1 MKKTFQRWLAML
13 LAVLMVMGTL
23 PTSAWAARREEE
35 FAEQPVIGEGDGV
48 TDTLGKHDDGGEYP
62 VDPVDPSDPPADL
75 NTAGFAENITVDS
88 RVTSGVFA
96 TATKNSGTDD
106 NFVILIVPKFTLAP
120 NESIETTKYIT
131 DGYVYFTG
139 AVNKELNTIKG
150 YLDGSFANMPF
161 YWVRTNNLEIATSL
175 SIAWDGSVYADG
187 KISDTDKVSI
197 ENTYGDIKQLQKLSD
212 FWSAGQKFYVPD
224 TATEI
229 TGGTLP
235 FEVFFHGTS
244 GMGHGQLDLPIS
256 AQPLKVE
263 IETKDAVARTRF
275 RYYADESKTLASD
288 TAWGEQLFTE
298 VTLTN
303 TTDTNMTVTV
313 KIKREAVSPTEPALY
328 GKNTNIEDASGV
340 KLSAMSSMNGY
351 YVAAAIQQ
359 NLSYV
364 YGLLGNE
371 DSGTNKKWDG
381 TLSNNGIVSS
391 GTNVQTQSTLT
402 GISVPKNSSTTIYV
416 AGTYSSDDAKAIRNG
431 FDGIK
436 VGNNTG
442 AAHYNFWSSY
452 MITATTTAGPE
463 ATGSDT
469 AGIRWVKTPT
479 TRPKVQLVHGTD
491 LIDPTVEA
499 NKGTIMDSRDSTN
512 YADAAE
518 LKQHRVSVGKIG
530 TAGSQELA
538 WNVAGYYELPAN
550 VTVGISKG
558 IYVDGVLTNQVTKA
572 DNATVQ
578 VPMYAVN
585 VTDNEPHD
593 ATRKLGS
600 YMWDATVAD
609 IYEVKKV
616 AYNYYPEQADVG
628 VYATKTGFSHW
639 TGVTGSTSLNKPD
652 TTLPLERPSS
662 AATPG
667 QVTGL
672 SADTDV
678 VANYLQQIKLVTTF
692 GGKDLGEN
700 SIAKPGDRSI
710 EHVFAITLGSAS
722 ATVDTTG
729 DWKTNN
735 ITVQEGTELAWT
747 ITPSAE
753 GKYNLVINGVK
764 VTTVN
769 TANLPKVEGTDYN
782 YVIELAGVIPK
793 VAGTTKAGST
803 LILPHDQNPAR
814 AEGNVTVTGAANN
827 EAGTTVLYYP
837 MDLDSKV
844 TVRGGVAE
852 GDTLSKLNYPSD
864 ADKDKIA
871 VGTAKA
877 GENTIWRL
885 ELGEDK
891 NTRDMQFTASNTN
904 PLVVTFGAA
913 DGTAKVTIFVDAD
926 ESDAPVN
933 ADGEVALYKDG
944 KRVTG
949 LTKGDTGVYSGT
961 AGPETY
967 DIYIN
972 GNDTGTDIEITA
984 GAEKEATV
992 QYWTVSVSTDGNGK
1006 ATVTANTKTA
1016 LAVDGKT
1023 SAEASNA
1030 TAASIV
1036 VIEGTS
1042 VTWAFGQAN
1051 DYYEADKWDGGANH
1065 NDITAT
1071 VGTDTVKSQKALFK
1085 KLKATVTIHVKKG
1098 DAAANFTDYGQEI
1111 KLTTSDKNETTN
1123 PVTLTET
1130 NDYTFTAS
1138 LEAGETTYYI
1148 WATTNATGS
1157 TYKQVSS
1164 FTVPNAT
1171 AIEKDVNYYTL
1182 TVAADTSKDSG
1193 ATAGVAYGETAPGEG
1208 TTTSIVALSG
1218 GTAMV
1223 KAFPSG
1229 SNYAWSKWESSDKDT
1244 LAAPTT
1250 QSAQVTTV
1258 DKDITLTAFF
1268 TKPKYD
1274 TKLNLK
1280 LTGDPVAA
1288 TNADITNIKLTVG
1301 ANTYTIGTGDGKIS
1315 YDETN
1320 KVWVAH
1326 GVTNVAGNNG
1336 TWTITTRNGD
1346 YTVPGEGD
1354 GGTAVEELFVVK
1366 TAAQS
1371 TYENSQAD
1379 MTANNTNDLTRAIV
1393 EVGTDITNLA
1403 VDTKTGYTHSG
1414 WTVTGAAN
1422 SEAVD
1427 FDNATF
1433 ELTKKTTSEVTLT
1446 PTFTYIATIVPTVGN
1461 TDTVCDV
1468 NTVVLTAKDATNTNT
1483 TVGTPTKITAEGAD
1497 KGKWTVTGLTIGTE
1511 YAIWVNGHKSD
1522 KTVTAIEK
1530 VKKVPMWTVSV
1541 ATTTGGTVAL
1551 TTTSKL
1557 STTMPNGATYAGW
1570 TITATAN
1577 TANGYRLGDAAGKVW
1592 KLTTGDT
1599 IGALSGDEI
1608 AAPTLSVPNPI
1619 TGNIIATAYFTQQW
1633 TVKSTVDSASVSS
1646 TATLTDKDSGDGTK
1660 DSPSTKT
1667 IDNTKYVKVTFNRS
1681 AGETLDGW
1689 TLSNGGAG
1697 KWYVG
1702 TTPDA
1707 EGATWTDWA
1716 TTAPT
1721 KAVESFYFKP
1731 SADSTITAAVKTKPY
1746 PVTITVLKDGEPYTG
1761 LDVELREGSNV
1772 HQTTESA
1779 TTGGTY
1785 TVEVEAGKTYTVY
1798 TNGLAGS
1805 GDPEATSVTI
1815 SFTVEQAE
1823 AAIKEDATAE
1833 QKAVLT
1839 REVKYWT
1846 ITVETTG
1853 HGNASTKDGDRTAA
1867 TDYTATPAK
1876 SSDSHIVENG
1886 HTISWGT
1893 ANPETHY
1900 EFKSWQTQQTVDG
1913 ELKWVDIATAAVPS
1927 TATAAHHLRAR
1938 FGRKIATLIVT
1949 FRKNGVQDTYTGDN
1963 PYTLTVTSADVTQA
1977 GSTSTYTAT
1986 VDQGVA
1992 YSITASRT
2000 GYVGGD
2006 YTTTFTATKADPD
2019 PVYVDYYDVTAK
2031 TFVKDG
2037 GTAADA
2043 RGNAKLVW
2051 VKADN
2056 STAELGHTDY
2066 KNEGGSGATTS
2077 FTATVLTGT
2086 KVQWQAYNAADNYS
2100 FANWD
2105 DNTNLTAN
2113 PYPATAAAITSGPQ
2127 EHTAYFTKDKYNT
2140 YLYLT
2145 VNGDAYGTAA
2155 ADDDNIKS
2163 VKLVTA
2169 KNGETEVAG
2178 VTVEYVEAKT
2188 LWAAEGVPEANEP
2201 WWRVETVDGGVY
2213 YKEASRDDKSS
2224 DVAPVIDATGDTTKD
2239 KAVVR
2244 EPLFGVVIER
2254 GAGNDTT
2261 ATYTPT
2267 LQAQTGSEAKTR
2279 IVTEAEVA
2287 ATVDLNKKSGYT
2299 WSKWLSKKS
2308 ASPTNTDDLDTTN
2321 HGTSTTTTTADG
2333 TFALV
2338 KGYTAPTTGDDKDL
2352 HIKPVYTFTT
2362 TIVTKYKTD
2371 LTDVTKV
2378 EINDGTTTTTV
2389 NKETAG
2395 TGDHTGRYT
2404 ASGLDPEK
2412 TYTIIVNGFPS
2423 TVTFDKDDAG
2433 EDVDVTIFKVT
2444 VEQEDK
2450 KDSTLTPD
2458 GKAYV
2463 KLGANATGAS
2473 ATSVYLPIG
2482 ATTTTEATDETK
2494 VNLTAAVGDTN
2505 PVFRLYN
2512 KDNAATDNYDEILW
2526 NAAFTAP
2533 AGKTMTAA
2541 IATNTGTQTP
2551 NNLTIGGDDG
2561 MQADVTVT
2569 AYFLRQYDLTVS
2581 AVKED
2586 KTTPATSKVNVTEK
2600 QGLGTS
2606 DLPANA
2612 AQSVTMSKVDEQTYV
2627 KVEFQ
2632 KAVGE
2637 TFIGWDFTAAD
2648 GKLYTGVKNGAVD
2661 PDTEVAVAAAAN
2673 NTTTTVYFVPAKD
2686 SAALKAV
2693 VKAATYN
2700 VKVTVKLDNTE
2711 YKNEDLKV
2719 ELRGSDGKTIEL
2731 FDEKDGNQTGVFT
2744 IPESVV
2750 TKASPEVTYK
2760 IYVNGVDLDAT
2771 LGDNDYTEIAKDI
2784 YFTAKQAEGIKADG
2798 NPATT
2803 DEEKKELQANLEKTI
2818 NYYHVNLAVNPA
2830 NAGAVVNKVGF
2841 GSTMP
2846 NGSTGTASKIY
2857 LAKTVESANNGVQTI
2872 DIIAGAY
2879 DDNNKTHF
2887 RFDKWEQTGPNDGAT
2902 TPTPITIGEF
2912 AHTTTQEQETYK
2924 LPNEA
2929 TLTATN
2935 DDGSFKITT
2944 GNQLTLTATFV
2955 QQYKVKV
2962 QLKDSSLGSYAEAK
2976 QKKNAAATTYTE
2988 IEVNVDKGSS
2998 AYIKGTV
3005 TGVDYAFAQWSI
3017 KADNGKGKFANNETL
3032 GGEGVI
3038 GYLAEDTFTPEQDSI
3053 LELEL
3058 WQAGA
3063 ISKDGWEY
3071 DKADATKSVA
3081 GSGELK
3087 KMLWTPNNG
3096 QTPTEVWVVKT
3107 ADLTSTNKGTKLTE
3121 NTHYTVTANADGTT
3135 TFEFDEAYLKGLD
3148 IASYTA
3154 TFVYT
3159 LGAAGHKINYTGWTK
3174 TGAFSIKATKQDLT
3188 KVDIQVKDGELPE
3201 TPDDVIH
3208 GSATANVDEE
3218 DRNAVRY
3225 EDHTVTNVPK
3235 ADLLY
3240 QWYYS
3245 DKEIVRKIEGSSGLT
3260 VFKDDPAGTANAKT
3274 AMEKGEAFLTNATA
3288 TYGIKKLDGQTA
3300 DNLSIASNDTLK
3312 GKYVFALVWVDDSSD
3327 VAQGAVITNAISVD
3341 YDATV
3346 SVYEDGTDADH
3357 LIQEAQKDNYTV
3369 YLWDA
3374 ASTETFPADP
3384 AATGSKAIPANYS
3397 ATDKKYHT
3405 EDSNLNAKK
3414 TYHVYVQEVEGDK
3427 THYLILGG
3435 NTPTTITRT
3444 TNTADVYYYTVTT
3457 EAVSKE
3463 TSAKNNIADATAAS
3477 GAPGET
3483 FDATPTFSAKTGNDT
3498 AIPSGNGVLQGSH
3511 VKANA
3516 NKLEGK
3522 NVGWEQDYDLTW
3534 MNKGATGDYTDVTG
3548 TNKVQT
3554 STTAVS
3560 VGYEHSQNL
3569 TGVLTISGRLTQN
3582 TYTLTG
3588 IIRDVNNT
3596 GSPTG
3601 GKVASATLT
3610 KGEGDAAVKYNHTS
3624 ITLSGFNNGVVSF
3637 VVPRGTYKLN
3647 SVEASDST
3655 HKGHWNGGADKVWPL
3670 GHLND
3675 AEAGE
3680 VTLAEL
3686 TAQTPN
3692 ATVADQFT
3700 IYVAATLRQTRLTD
3714 SDNNHDTGDVSRT
3727 DVAVRTAHTAGTD
3740 ETPSKDLIVFNY
3752 DPIDKVVTVTNT
3764 GNTTLKLKSVLTKK
3778 GLTAADT
3785 TFAAVTLTNGA
3796 DTNGVTFK
3804 YTHTVAADG
3813 TETTLT
3819 TPEALTTDAT
3829 GTGAEFTL
3837 QPGEARKVTIHITDK
3852 LENADDVTYRLDF
3865 TSVDGRPVEAPATPA
3880 KGPTV
3885 GYTLNIEIKPITI
3898 RRVTAEDVKGTFKVQ
3913 HHWLMDDALNNN
3925 QPDTDATYS
3934 AGGEAHTWAAETLK
3948 EGGKKTLMDKL
3959 VKQGQTVDG
3968 VVATDDPTKSEIKY
3982 RWYLAD
3988 YDSGKPTINT
3998 TTGELTF
4005 PNNKGHEV
4013 TANPDSNGTAYTP
4026 TEADHGKML
4035 YLVAV
4040 GQRNA
4045 TNAVMTPD
4053 EARFAET
4060 PVPIPYPATIRL
4072 FENKVNGTSGA
4083 SERTQVSKDDGAK
4096 YEVWLWDTANDG
4108 EFPEKPGEAGSK
4120 AIKATATEETVDGK
4134 AYSKYV
4140 TEVILYPD
4148 HEYQVWTSAFR
4159 KTDDNT
4165 AAHYYRNTGFV
4176 IDNVS
4181 KKDNVEV
4188 DYYLVDVAD
4197 TTLSQNDYE
4206 GKLGTIADD
4215 STVFYNEN
4223 DLTDTTMEA
4232 PTAKAPNK
4240 DGVANSVPVPNNYG
4254 LKNTDVT
4261 LGYPERTLDY
4271 DLNWTGGYTNGGNPD
4286 APGAAVTH
4294 VVNYSAAT
4302 AKIKTELKLK
4312 VYDVLAYVTGSLGSV
4327 REITMTMNDGVVDRV
4342 FSTAGGEGKIAGLK
4356 NGETVTSISTT
4367 DGSKTFRLPKYE
4379 SYATVADYDDTA
4391 YTLQCYKYP
4400 HNGADKG
4407 KENFVVPVTADT
4419 SYDVVLQGE
4428 GFSMQVADDVDDQT
4442 QKNTNSAT
4450 GVTVSGVY
4458 SDSAD
4463 PKRQDGSQTQTIK
4476 FNYNYGADQ
4485 KVKLTVTNISK
4496 QPQDETAPKN
4506 IIKNV
4511 TFTPDVT
4518 ADNPIVVSTD
4528 AGDTNSF
4535 FASGAVASMDDD
4547 DAAYVTLKI
4556 PSGLDVGK
4564 YEYTAKFEFETPDD
4578 ATKGASATYKLV
4590 VEVEPLTFN
4599 SVDVKKNDDGTLT
4612 VAPLDN
4618 ETAPT
4623 AGGYT
4628 VTRKKTAEDDESASL
4643 LYRTVPA
4650 ATDTDADATTALKQ
4664 NPDYGYQWISAPVGM
4679 SYDDVKAA
4687 VSWSNGALTVTE
4699 AANGV
4704 KKGSGTDA
4712 TQKVYTPK
4720 DADSGRNLFLVIY
4733 GKDDATGTRHN
4744 ATSFAVSP
4752 AQVNTYKG
4760 MVALKVDDAEKR
4772 GKDDAD
4778 SADTVNKPNDGDGYE
4793 VWFIS
4798 KNDATVKKQATWT
4811 KVGTEYAYVADLTPN
4826 DNGYSVEI
4834 SRAKDDSKKVTLT
4847 GATITGTNVKTTIDT
4862 TGSNVVEAPFFTVN
4876 ALAFVNKEYQT
4887 GTGEDFT
4894 GVSITPTI
4902 TIGTDHAELANNT
4915 PVLSGQTVAAKAPA
4929 MADDATK
4936 AWTQDYTLTW
4946 RQKSDDNDAGTGTTV
4961 TDTDLTDTTTKGQ
4974 SATAAIADGA
4984 YAFGT
4989 VSAKTFIGGRL
5000 DQTTYEIVGTIHGPT
5015 GNTQQV
5021 KKVSLK
5027 ETTSNVTYW
5036 NEGATDAGIK
5046 SGKWTDGNNDGQHNN
5061 GDQVTFT
5068 VVKGTYTVTGYE
5080 DTNFT
5085 IRKVTVEGTDA
5096 ASTPRNEKTF
5106 TQSVEKLAEAKRV
5119 FDIYLEATGPKL
5131 TVNDKV
5137 TTTITATSELP
5148 DHNHQFADNNSGAH
5162 YYYKQLGSDGVFTLE
5177 LSNPGNVDLKLK
5189 APEVYKVKT
5198 GTDYSDSTKL
5208 QNALTAGTT
5217 SKVTITNGSGT
5228 DTVDTNRTI
5237 LTFTG
5242 LPAADDDVLVGAKV
5256 SHGGTELAN
5265 AGTITVSKD
5274 VYNKD
5279 DAIYVV
5285 KFASQY
5291 TTTDGS
5297 PAGDQAGPTV
5307 YYVLDLQVEP
5317 LPIKKVT
5324 AETDPTK
5331 TDGTL
5336 RLKDLDLD
5344 SVLVDDDLDDATDP
5358 VGAKTAGLVDADI
5371 SYVWYSAPT
5380 DKTVNAAD
5388 FQFNATSGA
5397 LELSAAATG
5406 KDLQKGA
5413 NAPTGNTS
5421 KTYTPTDAEQGLNFY
5436 LVAYRTDA
5444 DKNASDFAV
5453 SDAVYAQ
5460 VTIAMKAY
5468 RTGKADKSDTEAT
5481 PLLTEVNI
5489 STMVGEDKKTS
5500 NADTVTVTGVADNAN
5515 VLTFN
5520 ATKTDVIAA
5529 GATDDDPAAAKW
5541 YFKSWAVKPLTGDEL
5556 DATDTSIETPVGGE
5570 RLTMNYTATGKATVI
5585 GYFDKLPE
5593 LKEDKGYNVEAG
5605 VADNKAD
5612 RTFHYEP
5619 NDGSGAGKVQIWI
5632 QPVNGNTWK
5641 NDNSAENKKPK
5652 QLTAALMIPPAA
5664 GAGAQGDYELTK
5676 TFLDNNLWQ
5685 SDDSG
5690 DYRITFFDM
5699 ERGAYSAITATNDG
5713 FEGTPREGGYA
5724 GYDRSVIYSITEG
5737 EKTVIAKVTNS
5748 GTEAAPV
5755 YWGQVKIT
5763 NTALTDNENG
5773 PGDTATLAT
5782 QGGSV
5787 RLFAI
5792 PKDGYAFAGW
5802 SKPDNEPNSKG
5813 KFGNT
5818 ADAET
5823 PYTGVRQTTETVIAT
5838 FRKGDFTPQADA
5850 KTSVYYGD
5858 DELQETDGKL
5868 VVSVTKDKDA
5878 TQNFSYALATEAEL
5892 TTYLNGAARP
5902 ANAYTTDGVEV
5913 VPGDATKNTNKVPA
5927 WLEVNADATDNTKVN
5942 FTVKANT
5949 PATGVNV
5956 QKTTGEDGKL
5966 TDAEDEL
5973 VVYLKVTE
5981 DNTEESKIVPVTI
5994 DVKTSQLKIRT
6005 AGTQA
6010 DETTLDGK
6018 TQAEFDGAKYKD
6030 KFIAAYGP
6038 TAGAN
6043 ADPTKVDQDQNEILH
6058 GSAVEAVMFEFLKI
6072 DNEKNAN
6079 DVFID
6084 EAINPAVNT
6093 AEGDTDAKNG
6103 TFENKGKWSW
6113 NPLNHTGSGN
6123 SKPTNSNTYTF
6134 TFTYDTGKDEEK
6146 WNYEGESIEIKLPV
6160 LRPKRSLL
6168 IADKVKNY
6176 ADVKT
6181 VLVPGGD
6188 DDYSTIKTA
6197 GETDAAPVEL
6207 DYTTDTFRKNES
6219 ITYLDTEPVY
6229 TAIFQRTGVIT
6240 DIELTIE
6247 PEDGK
6252 ETVGFEVPTQAQLDA
6267 IAASLTSTDD
6277 VKEATLDLTV
6287 TAVHDKVWVGEHYI
6301 RFHLTG
6307 KDDQGDDVDAY
6318 YTLSLTID
6326 PRLITAVDVTTEYNK
6341 TEPTDVTPTIE
6352 GDPTLN
6358 DKGEDA
6364 KGNTP
6369 IKDATVTWETEDAK
6383 NPVPVKETVTVEI
6396 DPNYKIVPDDIKP
6409 ETELN
6414 GKNDKDTPEE
6424 TGKNP
6429 DPNTEVTPEAPAEDK
6444 TDGGKITITQLHPIL
6459 MFNDQKEGDDNSK
6472 AGPAVNHVRH
6482 LTSVKVGS
6490 DPTALGK
6497 VLIDLGAYSSDVYDV
6512 DVEVKVNDF
6521 AANGGVLTPEL
6532 PEGQLLWPQIGMIA
6546 KDGKTHYVMDL
6557 TGLDT
6562 SKAMAYVLR
6571 LEAKG
6576 TEKDGGAQTILATYE
6591 LHLRVTPN
6599 SPPPSG
6605 GGEVCPCKVFYH
6617 VGLHGTTTDA
6627 TVEDVSESNRPSKIP
6642 TVTALD
6648 GYAFR
6653 GWSLTNPATLKQGE
6667 KIELVDPK
6675 TVTVKGDAM
6684 TFYAVIVERPFHEH
6698 YVIGYPNGNFGPA
6711 DNINRASVA
6720 TIIARAIL
6728 PDFVEGANYGNP
6740 GGYSDVSGHWA
6751 ESAIAYCSK
6760 FDVFKG
6766 YTDGTFRPDQP
6777 ITRQEFATV
6786 IARLDGELTAKDI
6799 PFDDIDEA
6807 GDWAMNG
6814 IYTSYEKGWVNG
6826 YTDGTFKPLNNIRR
6840 DEAVKVFNAYLN
6852 RGVDADGLA
6861 DLHEYVHTGVASNN
6875 TENGV
6880 DEYMTWP
6887 DVPKGHWAYYEIVE
6901 AANDHEFTPDF
6912 DAELGYTLPEHW
6924 EKCWIDERWRYGD
6937 GPSGGDS
6944 AAMVSAG
6951 FQVWLH

>member
-1 MKKTFQRWLAML
+1 MKKTMKRWLAML

-62 VDPVDPSDPPADL
+62 VDPVDPSAPPVEELD
-75 NTAGFAENITVDS
+75 VKDH
-88 RVTSGVFA
+88 VTSTSANTSDHILQVVFDNVQAESTFSVAVLPNFRLGRSNA
-96 TATKNSGTDD
+96 TMPTTYAEGDVATYLNSNSDLGGYWASYLSLYPLVAIPHDNSKNYTGKTFTLKWDGTMSLGGEDLLPQPQPGKSQAGKIENVTSQLADWYNKNTQAIYDASGTQ
-106 NFVILIVPKFTLAP
+106 L
-120 NESIETTKYIT
+120 
-131 DGYVYFTG
+131 
-139 AVNKELNTIKG
+139 
-150 YLDGSFANMPF
+150 
-161 YWVRTNNLEIATSL
+161 TNPTSL
-175 SIAWDGSVYADG
+175 PFKVYMVFGDNSMVSVP
-187 KISDTDKVSI
+187 I
-197 ENTYGDIKQLQKLSD
+197 
-212 FWSAGQKFYVPD
+212 
-224 TATEI
+224 
-229 TGGTLP
+229 
-235 FEVFFHGTS
+235 
-244 GMGHGQLDLPIS
+244 DLPIS

-263 IETKDAVARTRF
+263 IETKDAVYRSRF
-275 RYYADESKTLASD
+275 NYRGTNVSSAS
-288 TAWGEQLFTE
+288 TAENGEHLFTE

-303 TTDTNMTVTV
+303 TTDTDMTVTV
-313 KIKREAVSPTEPALY
+313 NIVREAVSGTVPKNY
-328 GKNTNIEDASGV
+328 GTNTSITDASETKFSATMLGSGYTTGNQTTTAT
-340 KLSAMSSMNGY
+340 LSQ
-351 YVAAAIQQ
+351 I
-359 NLSYV
+359 
-364 YGLLGNE
+364 YGLLDAWNGNPT
-371 DSGTNKKWDG
+371 SVTNPTIKPG
-381 TLSNNGIVSS
+381 QNGK
-391 GTNVQTQSTLT
+391 TQTTLT
-402 GISVPKNSSTTIYV
+402 GITVLKNSSKTIYI
-416 AGTYSSDDAKAIRNG
+416 AGTQGGAATGDSNSIPAATMKNG
-431 FDGIK
+431 FHT
-436 VGNNTG
+436 VQ
-442 AAHYNFWSSY
+442 YNSSNHFDFWSSY
-452 MITATTTAGPE
+452 MITATSTAGPA
-463 ATGSDT
+463 ATASDT
-469 AGIRWVKTPT
+469 GGIRWVENPT

-491 LIDPTVEA
+491 VIDPTLDA
-499 NKGTIMDSRDSTN
+499 NKGTIMDSQDSTE
-512 YADAAE
+512 YTAAAV
-518 LKQHRVSVGKIG
+518 KQQHSVWVGKPTSSTSKELEWNG
-530 TAGSQELA
+530 TD
-538 WNVAGYYELPAN
+538 GYVLPDD
-550 VTVGISKG
+550 VTVSIGAR
-558 IYVDGVLTNQVTKA
+558 IYVDGWSTNQVTKA
-572 DNATVQ
+572 DDATVQ
-578 VPMYAVN
+578 VPMYAVK

-600 YMWDATVAD
+600 YMWDSTVAD
-609 IYEVKKV
+609 TYTVKKV
-616 AYNYYPEQADVG
+616 AYNYYPERADVG

-639 TGVTGSTSLNKPD
+639 TGAASGSLKVPGGSSL
-652 TTLPLERPSS
+652 LEDSGS
-662 AATPG
+662 KATPG

-692 GGKDLGEN
+692 NGKDLGKNTVAE
-700 SIAKPGDRSI
+700 PGDRSI

-729 DWKTNN
+729 DWTRNN

-747 ITPSAE
+747 ITPSAA
-753 GKYNLVINGVK
+753 GKYDLVINGIK
-764 VTTVN
+764 VTEVDT
-769 TANLPKVEGTDYN
+769 TNLPKIDGTDYN
-782 YVIELAGVIPK
+782 YVVELVGVIPK
-793 VAGTTKAGST
+793 VEGTTKAGST
-803 LILPHDQNPAR
+803 LILPDDLNPAR
-814 AEGNVTVTGAANN
+814 GRDDVTVTGAKPNT
-827 EAGTTVLYYP
+827 GDTPTVLFYP
-837 MDLDSKV
+837 MESDSGVK
-844 TVRGGVAE
+844 VRGDVAS
-852 GDTLSKLNYPSD
+852 GDTLSKLNYPSMDD
-864 ADKDKIA
+864 AAKIDVETYA
-871 VGTAKA
+871 A
-877 GENTIWRL
+877 GSDTKWRL
-885 ELGEDK
+885 KDGAGGIAIEDTANKK
-891 NTRDMQFTASNTN
+891 NMKFTASDTN

-961 AGPETY
+961 AGPATY

-992 QYWTVSVSTDGNGK
+992 QYWTVSVSTDGHGK
-1006 ATVTANTKTA
+1006 ATVTANDKKD

-1051 DYYEADKWDGGANH
+1051 DYYEKKTWASKSPDNYDP
-1065 NDITAT
+1065 ITET
-1071 VGTDTVKSQKALFK
+1071 VGTDTVKTQQATFK
-1085 KLKATVTIHVKKG
+1085 KKTAKITVNLQVNGTTKHPGGNQTVTVTG
-1098 DAAANFTDYGQEI
+1098 QTDW
-1111 KLTTSDKNETTN
+1111 TTSSDATKEFTVEQGNNYTVALGTFSK
-1123 PVTLTET
+1123 
-1130 NDYTFTAS
+1130 TFTA
-1138 LEAGETTYYI
+1138 LAKDET
-1148 WATTNATGS
+1148 
-1157 TYKQVSS
+1157 
-1164 FTVPNAT
+1164 
-1171 AIEKDVNYYTL
+1171 VNIPFYTL
-1182 TVAADTSKDSG
+1182 TVEADQTLASSAKVGQSTTDP
-1193 ATAGVAYGETAPGEG
+1193 ATADQNSSSVNYLTG
-1208 TTTSIVALSG
+1208 TTVYIKAVPG
-1218 GTAMV
+1218 GD
-1223 KAFPSG
+1223 
-1229 SNYAWSKWESSDKDT
+1229 NYAFSEWEVQDSKGSKPDPDE
-1244 LAAPTT
+1244 ATT
-1250 QSAQVTTV
+1250 SVTMTTETHL
-1258 DKDITLTAFF
+1258 KAIF

-1274 TKLNLK
+1274 TYLKVTLNK
-1280 LTGDPVAA
+1280 N
-1288 TNADITNIKLTVG
+1288 TNVTDGLVSSSDTDKDFVSVTL
-1301 ANTYTIGTGDGKIS
+1301 GTGDGAI
-1315 YDETN
+1315 TATHVGN
-1320 KVWVAH
+1320 GVWKAA
-1326 GVTNVAGNNG
+1326 GVVDATQKDLQWYV
-1336 TWTITTRNGD
+1336 TTRAGGP
-1346 YTVPGEGD
+1346 YTAD
-1354 GGTAVEELFVVK
+1354 
-1366 TAAQS
+1366 QS
-1371 TYENSQAD
+1371 PVAD
-1379 MTANNTNDLTRAIV
+1379 RDDATKFAEIKLYSVST
-1393 EVGTDITNLA
+1393 
-1403 VDTKTGYTHSG
+1403 VDTDYDTAQATM
-1414 WTVTGAAN
+1414 TVTGAAGKTRVIVEKGDEIAL
-1422 SEAVD
+1422 SVTAADGYTHVSWTEGTASKGTV
-1427 FDNATF
+1427 AKAKYTLTG
-1433 ELTKKTTSEVTLT
+1433 ELTAEQTLT
-1446 PTFTYIATIVPTVGN
+1446 PTFTYIATIVPTVGTTN
-1461 TDTVCDV
+1461 TVCDV
-1468 NTVVLTAKDATNTNT
+1468 NTVVLTAKDATNTTT
-1483 TVGTPTKITAEGAD
+1483 TVGTPAKITAEGAD

-1592 KLTTGDT
+1592 KLTTGGT

-1608 AAPTLSVPNPI
+1608 AAPTLSVDNPI
-1619 TGNIIATAYFTQQW
+1619 TGNVVATAYFTQQW
-1633 TVKSTVDSASVSS
+1633 TVKSTVDSDKVNS
-1646 TATLTDKDSGDGTK
+1646 TAKLTDADSGDGTK

-1746 PVTITVLKDGEPYTG
+1746 PVKIIVKLDDSDLTDKTTTVPVVKVNNQTLTYSDGAWTGMFTPGDYALTVGSVINNTTQTLTNIKFSVDDGEGTG
-1761 LDVELREGSNV
+1761 
-1772 HQTTESA
+1772 TA
-1779 TTGGTY
+1779 T
-1785 TVEVEAGKTYTVY
+1785 
-1798 TNGLAGS
+1798 N
-1805 GDPEATSVTI
+1805 
-1815 SFTVEQAE
+1815 
-1823 AAIKEDATAE
+1823 
-1833 QKAVLT
+1833 LT
-1839 REVKYWT
+1839 RTVKYWT
-1846 ITVETTG
+1846 VGVETDGHGAATMSSTNPVQSETVNATTTSATIRVLEGTKVTWADSTPVTNYVFDKWQEKGTDGSYSNATPTADGIDAQHTYKAFFKQKTG
-1853 HGNASTKDGDRTAA
+1853 TVTVTVKLDGQKDDKSTTDIHTVTLYQGSTVVGTAQTGKSGSYSFTNVPYNEGGTKYHVTVVKSNAVSGAQTYTALTDTAGKDIIFSGDNGDTKTVDAPYFTAIAATEGNGNASINFGGDDGTTKK
-1867 TDYTATPAK
+1867 TDYTDNSKK
-1876 SSDSHIVENG
+1876 SVSFVVAS
-1886 HTISWGT
+1886 GT
-1893 ANPETHY
+1893 QVTWQAHEDKANYT
-1900 EFKSWQTQQTVDG
+1900 FD
-1913 ELKWVDIATAAVPS
+1913 KWTE
-1927 TATAAHHLRAR
+1927 
-1938 FGRKIATLIVT
+1938 
-1949 FRKNGVQDTYTGDN
+1949 
-1963 PYTLTVTSADVTQA
+1963 
-1977 GSTSTYTAT
+1977 
-1986 VDQGVA
+1986 
-1992 YSITASRT
+1992 
-2000 GYVGGD
+2000 
-2006 YTTTFTATKADPD
+2006 
-2019 PVYVDYYDVTAK
+2019 
-2031 TFVKDG
+2031 
-2037 GTAADA
+2037 
-2043 RGNAKLVW
+2043 
-2051 VKADN
+2051 DN
-2056 STAELGHTDY
+2056 STAAKRE
-2066 KNEGGSGATTS
+2066 NVAVTS
-2077 FTATVLTGT
+2077 ANKTFTA
-2086 KVQWQAYNAADNYS
+2086 K
-2100 FANWD
+2100 FK
-2105 DNTNLTAN
+2105 
-2113 PYPATAAAITSGPQ
+2113 
-2127 EHTAYFTKDKYNT
+2127 KDAFNT

-2145 VNGDAYGTAA
+2145 VNGDPYGETAT
-2155 ADDDNIKS
+2155 DGTKDIQS
-2163 VKLVTA
+2163 VELVTA
-2169 KNGETEVAG
+2169 KTTTATAVVDLDGNAITPTYDDTTKVW
-2178 VTVEYVEAKT
+2178 K
-2188 LWAAEGVPEANEP
+2188 AEGVKSEGQNAY
-2201 WWRVETVDGGVY
+2201 WRVKTVDGGVY
-2213 YKEASRDDKSS
+2213 FKDANTEDKNN
-2224 DVAPVIDATGDTTKD
+2224 DVALDLANN

-2267 LQAQTGSEAKTR
+2267 LKAQTGSEAKTR

-2308 ASPTNTDDLDTTN
+2308 ASPANTDDLDTTN

-2371 LTDVTKV
+2371 PTDVTKV

-2581 AVKED
+2581 AVTTED
-2586 KTTPATSKVNVTEK
+2586 AAATNSQVKLTADPK
-2600 QGLGTS
+2600 GLGTVM
-2606 DLPANA
+2606 P
-2612 AQSVTMSKVDEQTYV
+2612 
-2627 KVEFQ
+2627 
-2632 KAVGE
+2632 
-2637 TFIGWDFTAAD
+2637 
-2648 GKLYTGVKNGAVD
+2648 
-2661 PDTEVAVAAAAN
+2661 
-2673 NTTTTVYFVPAKD
+2673 NTTTGQSVEVTKVDAKTYIKVEYVHGVGEDFKGWSYAEADGDLYSALKDDGTVDTTKRIAPAAIAAVSDKTSPVYFVPKKD
-2686 SAALKAV
+2686 GATLKAV
-2693 VKAATYN
+2693 VEPAKYTVQ
-2700 VKVTVKLDNTE
+2700 VKVNLDNTE
-2711 YKNEDLKV
+2711 YPYNDGDLKV
-2719 ELRGSDGKTIEL
+2719 WLYTDEATPKKVTELTYNTTDK
-2731 FDEKDGNQTGVFT
+2731 VFKGDVL
-2744 IPESVV
+2744 PG
-2750 TKASPEVTYK
+2750 TYRV
-2760 IYVNGVDLDAT
+2760 YVNGEDLTKDPVF
-2771 LGDNDYTEIAKDI
+2771 TEAAKNISFNPD
-2784 YFTAKQAEGIKADG
+2784 QAEGTAAG
-2798 NPATT
+2798 GGAAGQN
-2803 DEEKKELQANLEKTI
+2803 ELKKEI

-2830 NAGAVVNKVGF
+2830 NTGAIVNKVGF

-2857 LAKTVESANNGVQTI
+2857 LAKTVESANNGVQPI

-3032 GGEGVI
+3032 DGEGVI

-3201 TPDDVIH
+3201 TPDDAIH

-3245 DKEIVRKIEGSSGLT
+3245 DKEIVRKTEGSSGLT

-3288 TYGIKKLDGQTA
+3288 TYGIVKLDGQTA

-3341 YDATV
+3341 YDAKITLRQDAV
-3346 SVYEDGTDADH
+3346 GNPTTDPVTDAK
-3357 LIQEAQKDNYTV
+3357 AGNYAV
-3369 YLWDA
+3369 YLWPTDGGTFDVTSNKA
-3374 ASTETFPADP
+3374 IQATHVTGAGNDGVNTGVYSTKGSKLNANKSYHIYVLETEGMTQNVTVNYVQWTSGGNPVAISRTTTPPTYVDYYTVRVTDMSASSTFTHATTAKQANDP
-3384 AATGSKAIPANYS
+3384 AAAETFTTYPTFIVTTPKG
-3397 ATDKKYHT
+3397 ATINT
-3405 EDSNLNAKK
+3405 AANAKGVLK
-3414 TYHVYVQEVEGDK
+3414 G
-3427 THYLILGG
+3427 
-3435 NTPTTITRT
+3435 
-3444 TNTADVYYYTVTT
+3444 
-3457 EAVSKE
+3457 
-3463 TSAKNNIADATAAS
+3463 
-3477 GAPGET
+3477 
-3483 FDATPTFSAKTGNDT
+3483 T
-3498 AIPSGNGVLQGSH
+3498 AIG

-3516 NKLEGK
+3516 LKDK
-3522 NVGWEQDYDLTW
+3522 TVGWDQDYTLAWQDKEGAETAFTDAASKLT
-3534 MNKGATGDYTDVTG
+3534 
-3548 TNKVQT
+3548 QS

-3560 VGYEHSQNL
+3560 TGYAYTNSLANKVDF
-3569 TGVLTISGRLTQN
+3569 TGRLTQN
-3582 TYTLTG
+3582 TYTIEGDVKDVGGKAINAGGGAIKTATLSSGEGANLVEYTGTLT
-3588 IIRDVNNT
+3588 
-3596 GSPTG
+3596 PATG
-3601 GKVASATLT
+3601 GHNAKVTFTVPRAAAEAYTLEATPTDGTNSTPKTTMKGYTAPSSATAPT
-3610 KGEGDAAVKYNHTS
+3610 TVNTSVK
-3624 ITLSGFNNGVVSF
+3624 L
-3637 VVPRGTYKLN
+3637 
-3647 SVEASDST
+3647 
-3655 HKGHWNGGADKVWPL
+3655 
-3670 GHLND
+3670 
-3675 AEAGE
+3675 GE
-3680 VTLAEL
+3680 VAAGTTGNDLK
-3686 TAQTPN
+3686 N
-3692 ATVADQFT
+3692 RFT
-3700 IYVAATLRQTRLTD
+3700 IFVAATSLKMKVED
-3714 SDNNHDTGDVSRT
+3714 GDNTTGHYNESSNPDAYVS
-3727 DVAVRTAHTAGTD
+3727 AGHS
-3740 ETPSKDLIVFNY
+3740 ETWVYANY
-3752 DPIDKVVTVTNT
+3752 PAWEKTITVTNT
-3764 GNTTLKLKSVLTKK
+3764 GNTEL
-3778 GLTAADT
+3778 
-3785 TFAAVTLTNGA
+3785 AVTLVLQKSTDGGVNWTDIYKTGDGNNKLTGDGSDT
-3796 DTNGVTFK
+3796 DTNGVQFIDLEDTF
-3804 YTHTVAADG
+3804 TLGLADG
-3813 TETTLT
+3813 NKSKSFTVKVPDDLQNSDDVKYRFDFVTKDGRGGTNPANGPKMYFNLDLT
-3819 TPEALTTDAT
+3819 IKP
-3829 GTGAEFTL
+3829 
-3837 QPGEARKVTIHITDK
+3837 VTI
-3852 LENADDVTYRLDF
+3852 
-3865 TSVDGRPVEAPATPA
+3865 G
-3880 KGPTV
+3880 
-3885 GYTLNIEIKPITI
+3885 
-3898 RRVTAEDVKGTFKVQ
+3898 RVTTWNDDGTFRVQ
-3913 HHWLMDDALNNN
+3913 DHWLKEDAIRNGATEANLN
-3925 QPDTDATYS
+3925 DYYS
-3934 AGGEAHTWAAETLK
+3934 ANTPKNHNWAAETLK
-3948 EGGKKTLMDKL
+3948 ADSKKTTMDDL
-3959 VKQGQTVDG
+3959 DKQSATV
-3968 VVATDDPTKSEIKY
+3968 TKDNSDIFY
-3982 RWYLAD
+3982 RWYVGDPDAVVTLN
-3988 YDSGKPTINT
+3988 K
-3998 TTGELTF
+3998 TTGALTCT
-4005 PNNKGHEV
+4005 NGKTLTEV
-4013 TANPDSNGTAYTP
+4013 TDSATAGGTAYTP
-4026 TEADHGKML
+4026 TTNDHGKML

-4053 EARFAET
+4053 KDTFHED

-4072 FENKVNGTSGA
+4072 FENKVNRTSGA
-4083 SERTQVSKDDGAK
+4083 SERTQVSKDDGEK
-4096 YEVWLWDTANDG
+4096 YEVWLWDTANGD
-4108 EFPEKPGEAGSK
+4108 FPENPSANGSK
-4120 AIKATATEETVDGK
+4120 AIKATATEETVDGN

-4140 TEVILYPD
+4140 TDVILYPD
-4148 HEYQVWTSAFR
+4148 HNYQVWTSAA
-4159 KTDDNT
+4159 KKVDT
-4165 AAHYYRNTGFV
+4165 AFYPKYTNIT
-4176 IDNVS
+4176 IDSVDH
-4181 KKDNVEV
+4181 KDKDV
-4188 DYYLVDVAD
+4188 DYYLVDVAN
-4197 TTLSQNDYE
+4197 TELSQNDYDTE
-4206 GKLGTIADD
+4206 
-4215 STVFYNEN
+4215 
-4223 DLTDTTMEA
+4223 LTDD
-4232 PTAKAPNK
+4232 NI
-4240 DGVANSVPVPNNYG
+4240 VANSQYFYKNADLTGDLEKPSAKMPAEGETAATLDVVNNYV
-4254 LKNTDVT
+4254 LNNTEVT
-4261 LGYPERTLDY
+4261 FGFGDRTLDY
-4271 DLNWTGGYTNGGNPD
+4271 DLNWGGGMTAVTDKPTDTVSHKLTYKD
-4286 APGAAVTH
+4286 AAKAAVT
-4294 VVNYSAAT
+4294 
-4302 AKIKTELKLK
+4302 TELELRL
-4312 VYDVLAYVTGSLGSV
+4312 YDVKAYVMGTVGYANY
-4327 REITMTMNDGVVDRV
+4327 ITMTLSDTGDTKYV
-4342 FSTAGGEGKIAGLK
+4342 FTTRDQTGEILAIG
-4356 NGETVTSISTT
+4356 TPVTQINVSNT
-4367 DGSKTFRLPKYE
+4367 DYTTFRLPKANG
-4379 SYATVADYDDTA
+4379 YATVADVPTGDAAVAELLGYRT
-4391 YTLQCYKYP
+4391 P
-4400 HNGADKG
+4400 HNNGAPSLDAFSMDVNG
-4407 KENFVVPVTADT
+4407 VANHDT
-4419 SYDVVLQGE
+4419 YDVVLQGE
-4428 GFSMQVADDVDDQT
+4428 GQAMTVQDDVNDDT
-4442 QKNTNSAT
+4442 KLDTGNASVKGGIASISGDEVTNLT
-4450 GVTVSGVY
+4450 G
-4458 SDSAD
+4458 DKA
-4463 PKRQDGSQTQTIK
+4463 IK
-4476 FNYNYGADQ
+4476 QQITLNYNYGKDQFVTVNVTNTSKQDPMAAAVVLENVTFAAAGTGNSAATEIELIENTFTTPIASFGADDTGHIKLKIHSGLAVGEYHYSGTFSFMNDADADVADQ
-4485 KVKLTVTNISK
+4485 KT
-4496 QPQDETAPKN
+4496 
-4506 IIKNV
+4506 
-4511 TFTPDVT
+4511 
-4518 ADNPIVVSTD
+4518 
-4528 AGDTNSF
+4528 
-4535 FASGAVASMDDD
+4535 
-4547 DAAYVTLKI
+4547 
-4556 PSGLDVGK
+4556 
-4564 YEYTAKFEFETPDD
+4564 
-4578 ATKGASATYKLV
+4578 ASATYDLTV
-4590 VEVEPLTFN
+4590 IVEPLTFN
-4599 SVDVKKNDDGTLT
+4599 SVDITKNDDGTLIIDP
-4612 VAPLDN
+4612 AADKQ
-4618 ETAPT
+4618 
-4623 AGGYT
+4623 YT
-4628 VTRKKTAEDDESASL
+4628 VTRKKTAEDGENPDL
-4643 LYRTVPA
+4643 IYRDLPNTTTTNPDANSKLVQ
-4650 ATDTDADATTALKQ
+4650 DT
-4664 NPDYGYQWISAPVGM
+4664 DYGYQWISAPV
-4679 SYDDVKAA
+4679 SATAEQVKAA
-4687 VSWSNGALTVTE
+4687 LTWNNGTLTVGN
-4699 AANGV
+4699 ANGV
-4704 KKGSGTDA
+4704 TACTDADA

-4720 DADSGRNLFLVIY
+4720 DDDSGRNLFLVIY
-4733 GKDDATGTRHN
+4733 GKDNATGTRRN
-4744 ATSFAVSP
+4744 ATHFALSP
-4752 AQVNTYKG
+4752 AQTNTYKG

-4798 KNDATVKKQATWT
+4798 KNDATDKTKATWT
-4811 KVGTEYAYVADLTPN
+4811 KVDDEYAYVADLLPN

-4847 GATITGTNVKTTIDT
+4847 GATIDGTNVKTTIDT

-4876 ALAFVNKEYQT
+4876 PVAFTAAPYDTAAGEEFDHAAST
-4887 GTGEDFT
+4887 GGKSKINTDIKPKFAI
-4894 GVSITPTI
+4894 GV
-4902 TIGTDHAELANNT
+4902 GTDKADLAAET
-4915 PVLSGQTVAAKAPA
+4915 PIVLSGQTVTATAPA
-4929 MADDATK
+4929 MDEPDDDK
-4936 AWTQDYTLTW
+4936 AWKQDYTLTW
-4946 RQKSDDNDAGTGTTV
+4946 QEIHVG
-4961 TDTDLTDTTTKGQ
+4961 DTDATVDKTSGVTATEALGTKPY
-4974 SATAAIADGA
+4974 SKEIT
-4984 YAFGT
+4984 
-4989 VSAKTFIGGRL
+4989 AKTFIGGRL
-5000 DQTTYEIVGTIHGPT
+5000 DQITYEIVGTIHGPT
-5015 GNTQQV
+5015 GNAKQV
-5021 KKVSLK
+5021 KNVTL
-5027 ETTSNVTYW
+5027 TSNTTPAVIYYSDINTATAGQTGIQS
-5036 NEGATDAGIK
+5036 GA
-5046 SGKWTDGNNDGQHNN
+5046 WTKDNGNNGLGNN
-5061 GDQVTFT
+5061 GDEVTFT

-5085 IRKVTVEGTDA
+5085 IHKVTVEGTDV
-5096 ASTPRNEKTF
+5096 ASTPRNQKTF
-5106 TQSVEKLAEAKRV
+5106 TKNVKELDTDKRI
-5119 FDIYLEATGPKL
+5119 FDIYLQATGPKL

-5189 APEVYKVKT
+5189 ATEVYKVKT

-5242 LPAADDDVLVGAKV
+5242 LPAANDDVLVGKSV
-5256 SHGGTELAN
+5256 SHDGTTLAN

-5285 KFASQY
+5285 KFASEY
-5291 TTTDGS
+5291 LTTDGA
-5297 PAGDQAGPTV
+5297 PAVTGPTV

-5324 AETDPTK
+5324 AEPDPTK

-5336 RLKDLDLD
+5336 RLKDFVATGDNANDGLN
-5344 SVLVDDDLDDATDP
+5344 SVLVDHDRDNDPDDLM
-5358 VGAKTAGLVDADI
+5358 GAKTAGLVDGDI

-5380 DKTVNAAD
+5380 TMTEEDVRNSFAWNAAESEPVPA
-5388 FQFNATSGA
+5388 NTNI
-5397 LELSAAATG
+5397 
-5406 KDLQKGA
+5406 KKGTQT
-5413 NAPTGNTS
+5413 NNG
-5421 KTYTPTDAEQGLNFY
+5421 KTYKPTDAEQGLNFY

-5468 RTGKADKSDTEAT
+5468 RTGKVNKSDTEAT
-5481 PLLTEVNI
+5481 SLLTEVNI

-5520 ATKTDVIAA
+5520 ATKTDVTATGAA
-5529 GATDDDPAAAKW
+5529 DDPAAAKW

-5748 GTEAAPV
+5748 GTETAPV

-5838 FRKGDFTPQADA
+5838 FRKGDFTPQANA

-5858 DELQETDGKL
+5858 DALQETNDTL
-5868 VVSVTKDKDA
+5868 VVSVTKDATA

-5902 ANAYTTDGVEV
+5902 ANAYTTDGK
-5913 VPGDATKNTNKVPA
+5913 PGGDGNPNTNVVPA

-5981 DNTEESKIVPVTI
+5981 DNTGESKIVPVTI
-5994 DVKTSQLKIRT
+5994 NVMTSDLKIKT
-6005 AGTQA
+6005 ANSD
-6010 DETTLDGK
+6010 DEQQKTLDGNAYLALFEAATNATYPGEGRKPDHEEKVYYDYFAYQNVHNKHNPTGNVVDTNDQTGAHAANAAGANRWDK
-6018 TQAEFDGAKYKD
+6018 TDGALNADYGVVSNGYWTVAPVAFDGTGPNGYVAGQENTNDHDYKFTFHYTGDPDDDADNYNYNDAEITLTIPALVPEMSLKFADTLKTTTQGGDPKALLTLTKGTHSGEVTGDGYVKDDADNHAPISLAYANEANRKDEHLTYLDEEPVFHVTLQKIGNLKRVELSAADVDGFETELPTITIDPNATTQTAEFDVKLTHMKDNAKLW
-6030 KFIAAYGP
+6030 
-6038 TAGAN
+6038 AG
-6043 ADPTKVDQDQNEILH
+6043 T
-6058 GSAVEAVMFEFLKI
+6058 
-6072 DNEKNAN
+6072 
-6079 DVFID
+6079 
-6084 EAINPAVNT
+6084 
-6093 AEGDTDAKNG
+6093 
-6103 TFENKGKWSW
+6103 
-6113 NPLNHTGSGN
+6113 HT
-6123 SKPTNSNTYTF
+6123 
-6134 TFTYDTGKDEEK
+6134 
-6146 WNYEGESIEIKLPV
+6146 I
-6160 LRPKRSLL
+6160 
-6168 IADKVKNY
+6168 
-6176 ADVKT
+6176 
-6181 VLVPGGD
+6181 
-6188 DDYSTIKTA
+6188 
-6197 GETDAAPVEL
+6197 
-6207 DYTTDTFRKNES
+6207 
-6219 ITYLDTEPVY
+6219 
-6229 TAIFQRTGVIT
+6229 
-6240 DIELTIE
+6240 
-6247 PEDGK
+6247 
-6252 ETVGFEVPTQAQLDA
+6252 
-6267 IAASLTSTDD
+6267 
-6277 VKEATLDLTV
+6277 TV
-6287 TAVHDKVWVGEHYI
+6287 TAKGYYDDATGEEKFITATYELEI
-6301 RFHLTG
+6301 
-6307 KDDQGDDVDAY
+6307 V
-6318 YTLSLTID
+6318 ID

-6358 DKGEDA
+6358 DKGEDT

-6546 KDGKTHYVMDL
+6546 KDGKTHYVMDI

-6653 GWSLTNPATLKQGE
+6653 GWSLTNPATLKKGE

>member
-75 NTAGFAENITVDS
+75 NDVNITAVTPSGGSMVDGRYEISGLSSASFSGTVTVGTGDPNDQIAVLIFPNYATRAGVDTPASTWKGLDFVGTFVNDGNQTNVKNALSTYANGEPYYFLRTNSVAAPSVVFHGSQDELKDTAG
-88 RVTSGVFA
+88 
-96 TATKNSGTDD
+96 NSLSPINKPTQVE
-106 NFVILIVPKFTLAP
+106 F
-120 NESIETTKYIT
+120 T
-131 DGYVYFTG
+131 DGDKSWFEPDYLNGKTNIYLANSTTPINVSEMGVPFTVFIG
-139 AVNKELNTIKG
+139 GSSGFHYADVWIKG
-150 YLDGSFANMPF
+150 SN
-161 YWVRTNNLEIATSL
+161 
-175 SIAWDGSVYADG
+175 
-187 KISDTDKVSI
+187 
-197 ENTYGDIKQLQKLSD
+197 
-212 FWSAGQKFYVPD
+212 
-224 TATEI
+224 
-229 TGGTLP
+229 
-235 FEVFFHGTS
+235 
-244 GMGHGQLDLPIS
+244 
-256 AQPLKVE
+256 QPLKVE
-263 IETKDAVARTRF
+263 IVDPQAHKPHR
-275 RYYADESKTLASD
+275 LP
-288 TAWGEQLFTE
+288 
-298 VTLTN
+298 
-303 TTDTNMTVTV
+303 TDDGDD
-313 KIKREAVSPTEPALY
+313 Y
-328 GKNTNIEDASGV
+328 C
-340 KLSAMSSMNGY
+340 
-351 YVAAAIQQ
+351 
-359 NLSYV
+359 V
-364 YGLLGNE
+364 Y
-371 DSGTNKKWDG
+371 
-381 TLSNNGIVSS
+381 
-391 GTNVQTQSTLT
+391 
-402 GISVPKNSSTTIYV
+402 TTINV
-416 AGTYSSDDAKAIRNG
+416 I
-431 FDGIK
+431 
-436 VGNNTG
+436 NNSG
-442 AAHYNFWSSY
+442 A
-452 MITATTTAGPE
+452 P
-463 ATGSDT
+463 
-469 AGIRWVKTPT
+469 
-479 TRPKVQLVHGTD
+479 L
-491 LIDPTVEA
+491 
-499 NKGTIMDSRDSTN
+499 
-512 YADAAE
+512 
-518 LKQHRVSVGKIG
+518 
-530 TAGSQELA
+530 
-538 WNVAGYYELPAN
+538 AN
-550 VTVGISKG
+550 VTVTVNRAAPVTNQTGAVPGGWSTTPVDADEDGDDITNRSG
-558 IYVDGVLTNQVTKA
+558 IYLRWLYGLEGADKTSPYNQIKFTSLPVGTTPIKLVVPLTDDVTHDPEIGLEYPDPDDPEGGSLDGWDMEGYGMADSPLFTSGNWGTGKIPSDLFSNYTVTAVSETGIAATPQHGGIHIATTLDVVPKVVFVDAEGKDIPNTEMNHKGNVLSEESTGMQDTGTVADHTVTVGPANTPLTWDATSECYTAATAQQGWRVVVDGCTTGVTLNA
-572 DNATVQ
+572 DITK
-578 VPMYAVN
+578 VPMYTVS
-585 VTDNEPHD
+585 VTDEPTGSAGADTANEK
-593 ATRKLGS
+593 ATGS
-600 YMWDATVAD
+600 FMIDRSSGTAKIVSYT
-609 IYEVKKV
+609 
-616 AYNYYPEQADVG
+616 YYPKGASVG
-628 VYATKTGFSHW
+628 VWAKTPKGGFKEWQGATDGKLENIGLNDSGTSAVGVNGTVSALSGNRNVKAVFDFKTLKI
-639 TGVTGSTSLNKPD
+639 VTLYGGNDLTD
-652 TTLPLERPSS
+652 TTLWAPGSGDKQVVFELTISGGGNTYTYAWDGAAYS
-662 AATPG
+662 AG
-667 QVTGL
+667 TGL
-672 SADTDV
+672 TEQTVGVDGGVPWS
-678 VANYLQQIKLVTTF
+678 VTV
-692 GGKDLGEN
+692 
-700 SIAKPGDRSI
+700 PGN
-710 EHVFAITLGSAS
+710 
-722 ATVDTTG
+722 VDY
-729 DWKTNN
+729 
-735 ITVQEGTELAWT
+735 T
-747 ITPSAE
+747 IT
-753 GKYNLVINGVK
+753 INGRNVGK
-764 VTTVN
+764 IN
-769 TANLPKVEGTDYN
+769 PANDTPNADGIYQVYEI
-782 YVIELAGVIPK
+782 VGVIPK
-793 VAGTTKAGST
+793 IEGTTKAGST
-803 LILPHDQNPAR
+803 MTLPDDKMHGR
-814 AEGNVTVTGAANN
+814 ALNANNLVELTGAKGLSGDLA
-827 EAGTTVLYYP
+827 TLYYP
-837 MDLDSKV
+837 SVADIPV
-844 TVRGGVAE
+844 EGVVAE
-852 GDTLSKLNYPSD
+852 KDTFKSLKYDGGEIPSSVD
-864 ADKDKIA
+864 ADSVWGIGVNEGDPNTTKFTKSGDK
-871 VGTAKA
+871 
-877 GENTIWRL
+877 
-885 ELGEDK
+885 ELV
-891 NTRDMQFTASNTN
+891 A
-904 PLVVTFGAA
+904 TFGAS
-913 DGTAKVTIFVDAD
+913 DGTAKVTVKKDTDAF
-926 ESDAPVN
+926 
-933 ADGEVALYKDG
+933 
-944 KRVTG
+944 TG
-949 LTKGDTGVYSGT
+949 LTVRLSSSDTAVSGDGVKVIPLNDTTTPSGVYSATAAPGKYYIWIGNAYTGKTLKVT
-961 AGPETY
+961 AGDPPS
-967 DIYIN
+967 
-972 GNDTGTDIEITA
+972 
-984 GAEKEATV
+984 EATV

-1006 ATVTANTKTA
+1006 ATVIANDKKDLVIGGA
-1016 LAVDGKT
+1016 DAA
-1023 SAEASNA
+1023 SAEASGTTPA
-1030 TAASIV
+1030 TVV

-1051 DYYEADKWDGGANH
+1051 DYYEADKWEGGANH
-1065 NDITAT
+1065 NAITAT

-1098 DAAANFTDYGQEI
+1098 DDAADFTDYAKEI
-1111 KLTTSDKNETTN
+1111 KLTTSATSETTN

-1148 WATTNATGS
+1148 WATTNAAGS
-1157 TYKQVSS
+1157 TYKQVGS
-1164 FTVPNAT
+1164 FTVPDDT
-1171 AIEKDVNYYTL
+1171 AIDKYVNYYTL
-1182 TVAADTSKDSG
+1182 TVAANTDVDTG
-1193 ATAGVAYGETAPGEG
+1193 ATAGVAHHETTAPTDG
-1208 TTTSIVALSG
+1208 TTKSIVVLSG
-1218 GTAMV
+1218 EKAMV

-1229 SNYAWSKWESSDKDT
+1229 SNYEWSEWRSSDNDT
-1244 LAAPTT
+1244 LPKPTT
-1250 QSAQVTTV
+1250 QTAQVTTV
-1258 DKDITLTAFF
+1258 TKDITLTAYF

-1280 LTGDPVAA
+1280 LTDAPVEAVDD
-1288 TNADITNIKLTVG
+1288 DITNIKLTVG
-1301 ANTYTIGTGDGKIS
+1301 SNTYTIGDGDGKIS

-1336 TWTITTRNGD
+1336 TWTVTTRNGD
-1346 YTVPGEGD
+1346 YTVGGEGD
-1354 GGTAVEELFVVK
+1354 NGTASMELFVVK

-1446 PTFTYIATIVPTVGN
+1446 PTFTYIATIVPTVGTTN
-1461 TDTVCDV
+1461 TVCDV

-1522 KTVTAIEK
+1522 KTVAATAE
-1530 VKKVPMWTVSV
+1530 VKVPMWTVSV

-1570 TITATAN
+1570 TITATKS
-1577 TANGYRLGDAAGKVW
+1577 NGYRLGDAAGKVW
-1592 KLTTGDT
+1592 KLTTGNT
-1599 IGALSGDEI
+1599 IGALSDDEA

-1619 TGNIIATAYFTQQW
+1619 TGNVVATAYFTQQFDA
-1633 TVKSTVDSASVSS
+1633 TIKLKVNDGNADTNVDRA
-1646 TATLTDKDSGDGTK
+1646 
-1660 DSPSTKT
+1660 
-1667 IDNTKYVKVTFNRS
+1667 
-1681 AGETLDGW
+1681 
-1689 TLSNGGAG
+1689 
-1697 KWYVG
+1697 
-1702 TTPDA
+1702 
-1707 EGATWTDWA
+1707 
-1716 TTAPT
+1716 
-1721 KAVESFYFKP
+1721 YF
-1731 SADSTITAAVKTKPY
+1731 T
-1746 PVTITVLKDGEPYTG
+1746 
-1761 LDVELREGSNV
+1761 
-1772 HQTTESA
+1772 
-1779 TTGGTY
+1779 
-1785 TVEVEAGKTYTVY
+1785 
-1798 TNGLAGS
+1798 
-1805 GDPEATSVTI
+1805 
-1815 SFTVEQAE
+1815 
-1823 AAIKEDATAE
+1823 KEDNSGT
-1833 QKAVLT
+1833 
-1839 REVKYWT
+1839 
-1846 ITVETTG
+1846 
-1853 HGNASTKDGDRTAA
+1853 
-1867 TDYTATPAK
+1867 
-1876 SSDSHIVENG
+1876 
-1886 HTISWGT
+1886 GT
-1893 ANPETHY
+1893 ALGNP
-1900 EFKSWQTQQTVDG
+1900 
-1913 ELKWVDIATAAVPS
+1913 AV
-1927 TATAAHHLRAR
+1927 
-1938 FGRKIATLIVT
+1938 
-1949 FRKNGVQDTYTGDN
+1949 
-1963 PYTLTVTSADVTQA
+1963 
-1977 GSTSTYTAT
+1977 TAT
-1986 VDQGVA
+1986 VDKDGYVVGHYVDATGQTLTSWTVVGGKLYTSADKTTEITSGAANTTKTVYFFPTA
-1992 YSITASRT
+1992 AGATITANVVSTKYTVQVQVNLDTAGKTDATVELHYGTNQVAQMTHKADGLYESNDKLSPDTDYQVFTNVTGSMEDAEKTIRFTAAEGDAGKNLKATVDYWTVTLAAADHGKEAFATSAPSADATTRT
-2000 GYVGGD
+2000 KVVLDGGSVSIAANPDTNYKFDTWATDNADAAKGAFGSAVTTAVNTYTTIKTTTTLTPSFVQKTGTVTVTVKLDGQKDDKSTDETVHTVKLYQVGAGDGGADKLIGTKTGKSGEYSFTGVPYNQGAGKYYITAEKKDAVTGAKLFTSAQNIEFSGDDGDTKTVDAPYFTAIAATEGNGNASINFGGD
-2006 YTTTFTATKADPD
+2006 SGTTQKTNYTDDAQKSVKFVVASGTQVTWQAHEDKANYTFDKWTEDNSTDATRTDVTVNTANKTFTAKF
-2019 PVYVDYYDVTAK
+2019 K
-2031 TFVKDG
+2031 KD
-2037 GTAADA
+2037 A
-2043 RGNAKLVW
+2043 
-2051 VKADN
+2051 
-2056 STAELGHTDY
+2056 
-2066 KNEGGSGATTS
+2066 
-2077 FTATVLTGT
+2077 F
-2086 KVQWQAYNAADNYS
+2086 
-2100 FANWD
+2100 
-2105 DNTNLTAN
+2105 
-2113 PYPATAAAITSGPQ
+2113 
-2127 EHTAYFTKDKYNT
+2127 NT

-2145 VNGDAYGTAA
+2145 VNGDPYGENAA
-2155 ADDDNIKS
+2155 VGSKDIKS

-2169 KNGETEVAG
+2169 KGGNADA
-2178 VTVEYVEAKT
+2178 VTLANAAVTPTYDGTAKV
-2188 LWAAEGVPEANEP
+2188 WKAENVKSEGQEP

-2213 YKEASRDDKSS
+2213 YKQANLEDKSN
-2224 DVAPVIDATGDTTKD
+2224 DVPLDLANN

-2254 GAGNDTT
+2254 GAGNDDT

-2267 LQAQTGSEAKTR
+2267 LQAQVGSNPQTR

-2287 ATVDLNKKSGYT
+2287 ATVDLNKKGGYT
-2299 WSKWLSKKS
+2299 WSKWLSKQS
-2308 ASPTNTDDLDTTN
+2308 AAPADTDTLDTTN

-2333 TFALV
+2333 TFTLV
-2338 KGYTAPTTGDDKDL
+2338 KGYTAPATGDDKDL

-2371 LTDVTKV
+2371 PTDVTTV
-2378 EINDGTTTTTV
+2378 QINDGTTTTTV

-2395 TGDHTGRYT
+2395 TGNHTGRYT

-2423 TVTFDKDDAG
+2423 TVTCDKNNAG
-2433 EDVDVTIFKVT
+2433 ADVDVTIFKVT
-2444 VEQEDK
+2444 VEKKDK
-2450 KDSTLTPD
+2450 KNNTLTPD
-2458 GKAYV
+2458 GNAYV
-2463 KLGANATGAS
+2463 KLGATAIGTTDK
-2473 ATSVYLPIG
+2473 ATSVYLPEG
-2482 ATTTTEATDETK
+2482 AKTTAATNDATTIHLAAAAG
-2494 VNLTAAVGDTN
+2494 TAY
-2505 PVFRLYN
+2505 RLHN
-2512 KDNAATDNYDEILW
+2512 KDNADTDAYDEILW
-2526 NAAFTAP
+2526 SVPTLAETLKMTIDTTD
-2533 AGKTMTAA
+2533 KT
-2541 IATNTGTQTP
+2541 GDQTP
-2551 NNLTIGGDDG
+2551 NNLTIGGDNG
-2561 MQADVTVT
+2561 MGTDVTVK
-2569 AYFLRQYDLTVS
+2569 AMFVRQYDLTVS
-2581 AVKED
+2581 AVTTED
-2586 KTTPATSKVNVTEK
+2586 
-2600 QGLGTS
+2600 
-2606 DLPANA
+2606 
-2612 AQSVTMSKVDEQTYV
+2612 
-2627 KVEFQ
+2627 
-2632 KAVGE
+2632 
-2637 TFIGWDFTAAD
+2637 
-2648 GKLYTGVKNGAVD
+2648 
-2661 PDTEVAVAAAAN
+2661 AAAN
-2673 NTTTTVYFVPAKD
+2673 NSQVKLTADPKGLGTVMTGTPTGQSVKVTKVDAKTYIKVEYVHGVGEDFKGWSYAEADGDLYSALKADGTVDTTKRIVPAALTTPGGKENTTVYFVPKKD
-2686 SAALKAV
+2686 GATLKAV
-2693 VKAATYN
+2693 VKPAEYTVQ
-2700 VKVTVKLDNTE
+2700 VKVNLDNTE
-2711 YKNEDLKV
+2711 YPYNNGDLKV
-2719 ELRGSDGKTIEL
+2719 WLYTDETTPKKVTELTYNTTDK
-2731 FDEKDGNQTGVFT
+2731 VFKGDVL
-2744 IPESVV
+2744 PG
-2750 TKASPEVTYK
+2750 TYRV
-2760 IYVNGVDLDAT
+2760 YVNGEDLTKDPVF
-2771 LGDNDYTEIAKDI
+2771 TEAAKNISFNAD
-2784 YFTAKQAEGIKADG
+2784 QAEGTVAG
-2798 NPATT
+2798 GGAAGQN
-2803 DEEKKELQANLEKTI
+2803 ELKKEI

-2830 NAGAVVNKVGF
+2830 NTGAIVNKVGF

-2857 LAKTVESANNGVQTI
+2857 LAKTVVSADNGVQPI
-2872 DIIAGAY
+2872 AIIAGAY

-2935 DDGSFKITT
+2935 DDGSFKIRTD
-2944 GNQLTLTATFV
+2944 NQLTLTATFV

-3032 GGEGVI
+3032 DGEGVI

-3058 WQAGA
+3058 WWAGM

-3087 KMLWTPNNG
+3087 KMLWTPHDG
-3096 QTPTEVWVVKT
+3096 QTPTEVWVKKT
-3107 ADLTSTNKGTKLTE
+3107 TDTSEGYGTKLTKD
-3121 NTHYTVTANADGTT
+3121 THYTVTANADGTT

-3288 TYGIKKLDGQTA
+3288 TYGIVKLDGQTA

-3341 YDATV
+3341 YDAKITLRQDATGNTATDPV
-3346 SVYEDGTDADH
+3346 TDAK
-3357 LIQEAQKDNYTV
+3357 AGNYAV
-3369 YLWDA
+3369 YLWPTDGGTFDVTSNKA
-3374 ASTETFPADP
+3374 IQATHVTGADNDGMNTGVYSTKGSKLNANTSYHIYVLETEGMTKTTTANYVQWTSGGNPVVISRTTTPPTYVDYYTVRVTDMSASSTFTHATTAKQANDP
-3384 AATGSKAIPANYS
+3384 AAAETFTTYPTFIVTTPKG
-3397 ATDKKYHT
+3397 ATINT
-3405 EDSNLNAKK
+3405 AANAKGVLK
-3414 TYHVYVQEVEGDK
+3414 G
-3427 THYLILGG
+3427 
-3435 NTPTTITRT
+3435 
-3444 TNTADVYYYTVTT
+3444 
-3457 EAVSKE
+3457 
-3463 TSAKNNIADATAAS
+3463 
-3477 GAPGET
+3477 
-3483 FDATPTFSAKTGNDT
+3483 T
-3498 AIPSGNGVLQGSH
+3498 AIG

-3516 NKLEGK
+3516 LKDK
-3522 NVGWEQDYDLTW
+3522 TVGWDQDYTLAWQDKEGAETNFTDAASKLT
-3534 MNKGATGDYTDVTG
+3534 
-3548 TNKVQT
+3548 QS

-3560 VGYEHSQNL
+3560 TGYPYTNSLANKVDF
-3569 TGVLTISGRLTQN
+3569 TGRLTQN

-3596 GSPTG
+3596 GSPSG

-3610 KGEGDAAVKYNHTS
+3610 KGEGDAAVKYNHKS

-3837 QPGEARKVTIHITDK
+3837 QPGEARKVTIHIPDD
-3852 LENADDVTYRLDF
+3852 LVNADDVTYRLDF
-3865 TSVDGRPVEAPATPA
+3865 TSVDGRPVADGVTPA

-3885 GYTLNIEIKPITI
+3885 GYTLDIEIKPITI
-3898 RRVTAEDVKGTFKVQ
+3898 RRVTTENVGGTFHVQ
-3913 HHWLMDDALNNN
+3913 DHWLKDDALNNN

-3934 AGGEAHTWAAETLK
+3934 AGGEAHTWAAETL
-3948 EGGKKTLMDKL
+3948 GTGHTLMDHL
-3959 VKQGQTVDG
+3959 VKQGQNVDG
-3968 VVATDDPTKSEIKY
+3968 DVATADPTKSDIKY
-3982 RWYLAD
+3982 RWYVAD
-3988 YDSGKPTINT
+3988 ADAEKPTINT

-4005 PNNKGHEV
+4005 PGNKGHEV
-4013 TANPDSNGTAYTP
+4013 TADVGSNGTAYTP

-4053 EARFAET
+4053 ATRFEET
-4060 PVPIPYPATIRL
+4060 PVPIPYPATITL
-4072 FENKVNGTSGA
+4072 WENKMGGSGA
-4083 SERTQVSKDDGAK
+4083 ERTKVKADDKGN
-4096 YEVWLWDTANDG
+4096 YSVWLWDVTGGKTDELDTTDTTGRAIEAEAVAGEDG
-4108 EFPEKPGEAGSK
+4108 TYK
-4120 AIKATATEETVDGK
+4120 TDV
-4134 AYSKYV
+4134 V
-4140 TEVILYPD
+4140 LYPD
-4148 HEYQVWTSAFR
+4148 HTYQVWTSAA
-4159 KTDDNT
+4159 KKADG
-4165 AAHYYRNTGFV
+4165 AAFYLRNTGIT
-4176 IDNVS
+4176 IDSVDH
-4181 KKDNVEV
+4181 KDKNV
-4188 DYYLVDVAD
+4188 DYYLVDVAN

-4206 GKLGTIADD
+4206 GKLGEIADN
-4215 STVFYNEN
+4215 STIFYNAN
-4223 DLTDTTMEA
+4223 DLTGVLEKPSAKMPAKGE
-4232 PTAKAPNK
+4232 TAATL
-4240 DGVANSVPVPNNYG
+4240 DVVNNYV

-4261 LGYPERTLDY
+4261 LGYPARTLDY

-4302 AKIKTELKLK
+4302 AQIKTELKLK
-4312 VYDVLAYVTGSLGSV
+4312 VYDVVAWVTGSLGSV
-4327 REITMTMNDGVVDRV
+4327 DKIAMTMNDGVVNRV
-4342 FSTAGGEGKIAGLK
+4342 FTTTGDAAKGEIAGLK
-4356 NGETVTSISTT
+4356 NGETVPSISTT
-4367 DGSKTFRLPKYE
+4367 DQNKTFHLPKANYD
-4379 SYATVADYDDTA
+4379 TVATYDDSV

-4400 HNGADKG
+4400 HSGEDKG

-4428 GFSMQVADDVDDQT
+4428 GFSMQVADDVDVQT

-4450 GVTVSGVY
+4450 GVTVSGVW

-4476 FNYNYGADQ
+4476 LNYNYNEDQ
-4485 KVKLTVTNISK
+4485 KVKLTVTNASQ
-4496 QPQDETAPKN
+4496 QPKDVTADRV
-4506 IIKNV
+4506 ILYDI
-4511 TFTPDVT
+4511 TFTADAT
-4518 ADNPIVVSTD
+4518 ADNPIILSTD
-4528 AGDTNSF
+4528 TGDTNSF
-4535 FASGAVASMDDD
+4535 AGGAMVDSLDDKGS
-4547 DAAYVTLKI
+4547 ATVTLKI
-4556 PSGLDVGK
+4556 PSGLNVGK
-4564 YEYTAKFEFETPDD
+4564 YEYTAKFDFKTTDGGAD
-4578 ATKGASATYKLV
+4578 GASATYKLV

-4599 SVDVKKNDDGTLT
+4599 SVDVKKDTDGTLIIDP
-4612 VAPLDN
+4612 AADKQ
-4618 ETAPT
+4618 
-4623 AGGYT
+4623 YT
-4628 VTRKKTAEDDESASL
+4628 VTRKVTAEDGETPNL
-4643 LYRTVPA
+4643 IYRDLPNTTTTGP
-4650 ATDTDADATTALKQ
+4650 DTNGKLIQDT
-4664 NPDYGYQWISAPVGM
+4664 DYGYQWISAPVSM

-4704 KKGSGTDA
+4704 KKGSGADA

-4720 DADSGRNLFLVIY
+4720 DADSGRSLFLVIY
-4733 GKDDATGTRHN
+4733 GKDNATGTRRN
-4744 ATSFAVSP
+4744 ATSFAISP

-4760 MVALKVDDAEKR
+4760 MVALKVDDAGKR

-4778 SADTVNKPNDGDGYE
+4778 SADVVNKPNDGDGYE

-4798 KNDATVKKQATWT
+4798 KDNATVKKQATWT
-4811 KVGTEYAYVADLTPN
+4811 KVGTEYAYVADLIPN
-4826 DNGYSVEI
+4826 ENGYSVEI
-4834 SRAKDDSKKVTLT
+4834 SRAKDSDKKVALPDALIT
-4847 GATITGTNVKTTIDT
+4847 GANVKTTIDT

-4876 ALAFVNKEYQT
+4876 AVNFINEEYKT
-4887 GTGEDFT
+4887 GTGETFT
-4894 GVSITPTI
+4894 ATITPII
-4902 TIGTDHAELANNT
+4902 TIGADHAELANHT
-4915 PVLSGQTVAAKAPA
+4915 PVLSGQSVAAKAPA
-4929 MADDATK
+4929 MADPNGDK
-4936 AWTQDYTLTW
+4936 AWEQDYTLTW
-4946 RQKSDDNDAGTGTTV
+4946 RNTTGNDKNITVDDKTN
-4961 TDTDLTDTTTKGQ
+4961 LTDETNNAYKGQ

-4984 YAFGT
+4984 YAYGA

-5000 DQTTYEIVGTIHGPT
+5000 DQTTYTIVGTIHGPT
-5015 GNTQQV
+5015 GNAKQV
-5021 KKVSLK
+5021 K
-5027 ETTSNVTYW
+5027 NVTLTSGTVIYYSDT
-5036 NEGATDAGIK
+5036 NTATGTQTGIK
-5046 SGKWTDGNNDGQHNN
+5046 SGTWTKDNGNNGLGNN
-5061 GDQVTFT
+5061 GDEVTFT

-5080 DTNFT
+5080 DANFT

-5106 TQSVEKLAEAKRV
+5106 TQSVEKLTEAKRI

-5131 TVNDKV
+5131 TVND
-5137 TTTITATSELP
+5137 TENPANEATSTP
-5148 DHNHQFADNNSGAH
+5148 TDDHKFADNNDGAH
-5162 YYYKQLGSDGVFTLE
+5162 YYYKQLTADDVFTLE

-5189 APEVYKVKT
+5189 APEVYKLDT
-5198 GTDYSDSTKL
+5198 GTDYSNMQTALSGKT
-5208 QNALTAGTT
+5208 ALTNLNVKDGT
-5217 SKVTITNGSGT
+5217 
-5228 DTVDTNRTI
+5228 RTI
-5237 LTFTG
+5237 LTFAG
-5242 LPAADDDVLVGAKV
+5242 LPVANDDVKVGESV
-5256 SHGGTELAN
+5256 SRDGTALDN

-5285 KFASQY
+5285 KFASEY
-5291 TTTDGS
+5291 LTTDGV
-5297 PAGDQAGPTV
+5297 PAVTGPTV
-5307 YYVLDLQVEP
+5307 YYVLDLKVEP

-5336 RLKDLDLD
+5336 RLKDNDLD
-5344 SVLVDDDLDDATDP
+5344 SVLVDHDLSDATDLI
-5358 VGAKTAGLVDADI
+5358 GAKDAGLAEGDI

-5380 DKTVNAAD
+5380 SATVVAGDFDFDTTGMKLTAQGTAKGLKQGENA
-5388 FQFNATSGA
+5388 NNG
-5397 LELSAAATG
+5397 
-5406 KDLQKGA
+5406 
-5413 NAPTGNTS
+5413 
-5421 KTYTPTDAEQGLNFY
+5421 KTYKPSDAEQGLNFY

-5444 DKNASDFAV
+5444 DKNASEFAV
-5453 SDAVYAQ
+5453 SDGVYAQ

-5468 RTGKADKSDTEAT
+5468 RTGKVNKSDTEAT

-5500 NADTVTVTGVADNAN
+5500 NDDTVTVTGVADNAN

-5520 ATKTDVIAA
+5520 ATKTDVTATGAA
-5529 GATDDDPAAAKW
+5529 DDPAAAKW
-5541 YFKSWAVKPLTGDEL
+5541 YFKSWAVQPQTGDEL
-5556 DATDTSIETPVGGE
+5556 DATDTSIVTPVDGE

-5748 GTEAAPV
+5748 GTETAPV

-5858 DELQETDGKL
+5858 DALQETNDTL
-5868 VVSVTKDKDA
+5868 VVSVTKDKDTSV
-5878 TQNFSYALATEAEL
+5878 TQDFTYDLATETEL
-5892 TTYLNGAARP
+5892 TAYLNGAARP
-5902 ANAYTTDGVEV
+5902 DNAYTKDGVEV
-5913 VPGDATKNTNKVPA
+5913 VPGDATKNTNVVPT
-5927 WLEVNADATDNTKVN
+5927 WLDVKKDDTDNTKVN
-5942 FTVKANT
+5942 FTVKAGEA
-5949 PATGVNV
+5949 ATGVNV
-5956 QKTTGEDGKL
+5956 QKTADGEDV
-5966 TDAEDEL
+5966 EDEL

-5994 DVKTSQLKIRT
+5994 NVITSDLKIKT
-6005 AGTQA
+6005 ANSD
-6010 DETTLDGK
+6010 DEQQKTLDGNAYLALFEAATNATYPGEGRKPDHEEKVYYDYFAYQNVHNKHNPTGNVVDTNSGSGDHAANAAGANRWDK
-6018 TQAEFDGAKYKD
+6018 TDGALNADYGVVSNGYWTVAPVAFDGTGTNGYVAGQENTNDHDYKFTFHYTGDPDDDADNYNYNDAEITLTIPALVPEMSLKFADTLKTTTQGGDPKALLTLTKGTHSGEVTGDGYVKDDADNHAPISLAYANEANRKDEHLTYLDEEPVFHVTLQKIGNLKRVELSATDVDGFETELPTITIDPNATTQTAEFDVKLTHMKDNAKLWAGTHTIKITAKGYYDDATGAE
-6030 KFIAAYGP
+6030 KFI
-6038 TAGAN
+6038 TA
-6043 ADPTKVDQDQNEILH
+6043 TYELEI
-6058 GSAVEAVMFEFLKI
+6058 V
-6072 DNEKNAN
+6072 
-6079 DVFID
+6079 
-6084 EAINPAVNT
+6084 
-6093 AEGDTDAKNG
+6093 
-6103 TFENKGKWSW
+6103 
-6113 NPLNHTGSGN
+6113 
-6123 SKPTNSNTYTF
+6123 
-6134 TFTYDTGKDEEK
+6134 
-6146 WNYEGESIEIKLPV
+6146 
-6160 LRPKRSLL
+6160 
-6168 IADKVKNY
+6168 
-6176 ADVKT
+6176 
-6181 VLVPGGD
+6181 
-6188 DDYSTIKTA
+6188 
-6197 GETDAAPVEL
+6197 
-6207 DYTTDTFRKNES
+6207 
-6219 ITYLDTEPVY
+6219 
-6229 TAIFQRTGVIT
+6229 
-6240 DIELTIE
+6240 
-6247 PEDGK
+6247 
-6252 ETVGFEVPTQAQLDA
+6252 
-6267 IAASLTSTDD
+6267 
-6277 VKEATLDLTV
+6277 
-6287 TAVHDKVWVGEHYI
+6287 
-6301 RFHLTG
+6301 
-6307 KDDQGDDVDAY
+6307 
-6318 YTLSLTID
+6318 ID
-6326 PRLITAVDVTTEYNK
+6326 PRLITAVDVTTEYDETK
-6341 TEPTDVTPTIE
+6341 PTDVTPTIE

-6358 DKGEDA
+6358 EKGEDT

-6369 IKDATVTWETEDAK
+6369 IKDAAVTWETEDAK

-6414 GKNDKDTPEE
+6414 GKNDKDTPESAD
-6424 TGKNP
+6424 KNP

-6512 DVEVKVNDF
+6512 DVEVKFNDF